1 MRVSDKLSVLPRDVL
16 ERLAVEVA
24 PLVLG
29 CVVVHDSPEG
39 RVAVRLTEVEAYAGE
54 GEDPGSHAHR
64 GETAR
69 NTVMFGPPGHLY
81 VYFTYGMHWCANV
94 VCLPRGRASAILLR
108 GGEVIE
114 GEQLARARRAAAK
127 SSVELARGP
136 ARLAQALGLIGAANG
151 LDLCD
156 GRGPVF
162 LYAGEAVDRS
172 FVRTG
177 PRTGVGGDGA
187 ARPWRFWLDG
197 ERTVSPYR
205 AHMPKQRASRASA
218 AGAG

>member
-1 MRVSDKLSVLPRDVL
+1 VSDESSVLPRKVL
-16 ERLAVEVA
+16 ERSALEVA
-24 PLVLG
+24 PLLLG
-29 CVVVHDSPEG
+29 CVVVHESPEG
-39 RVAVRLTEVEAYAGE
+39 RVAIRLTEVEAYAGA

-69 NTVMFGPPGHLY
+69 NAVMFGPPGHLY
-81 VYFTYGMHWCANV
+81 VYFTYGVHWCANV

-114 GEQLARARRAAAK
+114 GERLAWGRRPAAR
-127 SSVELARGP
+127 SSAELARGP
-136 ARLAQALGLIGAANG
+136 ARLAQALGLTGAANG

-172 FVRTG
+172 LVRTG

-187 ARPWRFWLDG
+187 ARPWRFWLNG

-205 AHMPKQRASRASA
+205 AHMPQQRAPRASA

>member
-1 MRVSDKLSVLPRDVL
+1 VSHDFAVLPRDLL
-16 ERLAVEVA
+16 ERPAVEVA

-29 CVVVHDSPEG
+29 CVVAHDSPEG
-39 RVAVRLTEVEAYAGE
+39 RVAVRLTEAEAYAGE

-69 NTVMFGPPGHLY
+69 NMVMFGPPGHLY

-108 GGEVIE
+108 AGEVIE
-114 GEQLARARRAAAK
+114 GEQLARTRRAAAR
-127 SSVELARGP
+127 SSKDLARGP
-136 ARLAQALGLIGAANG
+136 ARLAQALGLNGAATG

-156 GRGPVF
+156 GQGPVF
-162 LYAGEAVDRS
+162 LYAGKAVDRS
-172 FVRTG
+172 LVRTG

-205 AHMPKQRASRASA
+205 PHVPKQRAPRTSA

>member
-1 MRVSDKLSVLPRDVL
+1 MNDEFSVLPRDLL
-16 ERLAVEVA
+16 ERSAVEVA
-24 PLVLG
+24 PRLLG

-69 NTVMFGPPGHLY
+69 NAVMFGPPGHLY
-81 VYFTYGMHWCANV
+81 AYFTYGMHWCANV

-108 GGEVIE
+108 GGEVIV
-114 GEQLARARRAAAK
+114 GEQLARVRRAAAR
-127 SSVELARGP
+127 SSAELARGP
-136 ARLAQALGLIGAANG
+136 ARLAQTLGLTGAANG

-156 GRGPVF
+156 GRGPLI
-162 LYAGEAVDRS
+162 LYAGAAVDRS
-172 FVRTG
+172 LVRTG

-205 AHMPKQRASRASA
+205 PHMPKQRAPRASA

>member
-1 MRVSDKLSVLPRDVL
+1 VPGWAEALAGDVL
-16 ERLAVEVA
+16 DVA
-24 PLVLG
+24 PRLLDGVLRHRTPDG
-29 CVVVHDSPEG
+29 V
-39 RVAVRLTEVEAYAGE
+39 VAVRITEVEAYDGP
-54 GEDPGSHAHR
+54 GDPGSHAHNGR
-64 GETAR
+64 TAR
-69 NTVMFGPPGHLY
+69 NAVMFGPPGHLY

-94 VCLPRGRASAILLR
+94 VCLPRGSASAILLR
-108 GGEVIE
+108 GGEVIV
-114 GEQLARARRAAAK
+114 GEQLARVRRAAAR
-127 SSVELARGP
+127 SSAELARGP
-136 ARLAQALGLIGAANG
+136 ARLAQTLGLTGAANG

-156 GRGPVF
+156 GRGPLI

-172 FVRTG
+172 LLRTG

-205 AHMPKQRASRASA
+205 PHMPKQRAPRASA